1 MASSSLFAVAVHILA
16 LLAMEEGPLT
26 SKHISQSVNT
36 HAVVIRRILG
46 ALSRGGLVNTQ
57 LGTDG
62 GSSLA
67 RAPEQITLYAV
78 YRAVDQGDLFALH
91 RNPPNP
97 ECHCGRSIQ
106 PVLLKVFG
114 QTGDAV
120 REALN
125 KVTILDVVNE
135 IESCPVQACELPA
148 DLIFD
153 PQQV

>member
-16 LLAMEEGPLT
+16 LLAMEDRPLT

-36 HAVVIRRILG
+36 NAVVIRRILG
-46 ALSRGGLVNTQ
+46 TLNRGGLVSTQ

-62 GSSLA
+62 GSGLA
-67 RAPEQITLYAV
+67 RAPEQITLYEV

-114 QTGDAV
+114 KTGDAV

-125 KVTILDVVNE
+125 KVTIADVVGE
-135 IESCPVQACELPA
+135 IESCQVQACELQT
-148 DLIFD
+148 DLISD